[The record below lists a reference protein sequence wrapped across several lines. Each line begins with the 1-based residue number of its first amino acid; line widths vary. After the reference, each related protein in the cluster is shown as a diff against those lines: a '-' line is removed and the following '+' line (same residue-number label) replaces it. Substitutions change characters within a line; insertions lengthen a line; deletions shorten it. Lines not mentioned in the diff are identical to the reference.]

1 MYLVTF
7 HHGQNINLSRSS
19 QNLWRAGVLEGRQFK
34 VNEWH
39 SGLIGAKQGPAQPV
53 HYVEMLFVSPFL
65 NPYTPIFIF
74 FSSCPLSPAVD
85 LSVCPSVC
93 LSVSLSFCLSLSL
106 SPPLPRLSLCRT
118 DKKSARPVSEEKPWK
133 RTSHVLTSQ
142 RVKYNRLP
150 CHTTSCC
157 AVDPRLAINTW
168 FPSHNC
174 SYDRLV
180 WMEGEIGNAREK
192 ERLRRLLSICATVC
206 VCVCVCVC
214 LSVYA
219 LIKAQSRRSLETA
232 KLFEIICTEKW
243 PESSTYLVHG
253 IVVGHVSRFAGLVR
267 CTSLNRFDLMQT
279 NRTGICQ
286 IWMREG
292 SHHVAC

>member
-1 MYLVTF
+1 MNGIAVLQEPNNVLCSLSIMLKCYLF
-7 HHGQNINLSRSS
+7 LLLQPLNSYSLYFLFLLPFESGCRSIC
-19 QNLWRAGVLEGRQFK
+19 L
-34 VNEWH
+34 
-39 SGLIGAKQGPAQPV
+39 
-53 HYVEMLFVSPFL
+53 
-65 NPYTPIFIF
+65 PI
-74 FSSCPLSPAVD
+74 
-85 LSVCPSVC
+85 C
-93 LSVSLSFCLSLSL
+93 LSLCLSLSL

-192 ERLRRLLSICATVC
+192 ERLWRLLSICATVC
-206 VCVCVCVC
+206 VCVLCASVCVCVCVC
-214 LSVYA
+214 LSVCLCA
-219 LIKAQSRRSLETA
+219 
-232 KLFEIICTEKW
+232 
-243 PESSTYLVHG
+243 H
-253 IVVGHVSRFAGLVR
+253 
-267 CTSLNRFDLMQT
+267 
-279 NRTGICQ
+279 
-286 IWMREG
+286 
-292 SHHVAC
+292 